1 MNIRWA
7 PSCAQAL
14 GWGHCGPATVMCSW
28 WLESQHWNQTA
39 WLPRGCPC
47 TGDGCPALAFSPS
60 AALTSR
66 PHSLWGPNPN
76 PPTPSFPHLPHYH
89 PHPAPGSSA
98 LVLLWL
104 SSAHLH
110 QPPPHSPTSLLAVY
124 KHAPVSPVLK
134 TNQNTSLGPVLR
146 LQHPSPI
153 SCFPHSKTS
162 GKSVLFS
169 SLHSFTPHFSPP
181 PMPSQH
187 PSPSLP
193 KTVLARVPSDS
204 MLPNPMVLHW
214 PSSHWPPRSPER
226 LLLSLPK
233 LSSQDTGFSDAASD
247 LAAASHLLSPIS
259 QTVLGSAPLLHLL
272 IPKFTSSPIALN
284 TIRMLVI
291 VNHIVFTRT
300 YHRTCI
306 LSRFSCVQPALCNPM
321 DCSPPGS
328 SVHGILQER
337 KLEWVAMPSSRGSS
351 WPSSQSHMS
360 WGSSIGRRI
369 LYHWA
374 RREACTYCYILT
386 SLILKFM

>member
-1 MNIRWA
+1 M
-7 PSCAQAL
+7 
-14 GWGHCGPATVMCSW
+14 
-28 WLESQHWNQTA
+28 
-39 WLPRGCPC
+39 
-47 TGDGCPALAFSPS
+47 
-60 AALTSR
+60 
-66 PHSLWGPNPN
+66 
-76 PPTPSFPHLPHYH
+76 
-89 PHPAPGSSA
+89 
-98 LVLLWL
+98 
-104 SSAHLH
+104 
-110 QPPPHSPTSLLAVY
+110 
-124 KHAPVSPVLK
+124 SPVLK
-134 TNQNTSLGPVLR
+134 TNQNTSLGLMLR

-187 PSPSLP
+187 PSPPLP

-226 LLLSLPK
+226 LLLCLPK
-233 LSSQDTGFSDAASD
+233 LSSQDAGFSDAASD
-247 LAAASHLLSPIS
+247 LAAASHLLSPTS

-284 TIRMLVI
+284 TIRMLVV

-300 YHRTCI
+300 YHRTCV
-306 LSRFSCVQPALCNPM
+306 LSRFSRVQPALCNPM

-328 SVHGILQER
+328 SVHGILQGR

-351 WPSSQSHMS
+351 YP
-360 WGSSIGRRI
+360 
-369 LYHWA
+369 A
-374 RREACTYCYILT
+374 FEATCPEAPPLAGGFFTTEPGGKLAHT
-386 SLILKFM
+386 VTF